1 MKTCGHL
8 REKKKNIFC
17 SFTEQLNPASMVKYT
32 GEGEQKTQVY
42 LSNCIYIYQFHYK
55 GNVLGEPLNVA
66 IGALECVKRGVNCV
80 IQ

>member
-1 MKTCGHL
+1 
-8 REKKKNIFC
+8 
-17 SFTEQLNPASMVKYT
+17 MVKYT